1 MITTRDKNEI
11 LDDTVS
17 AMLICSGKA
26 CHNDLEDGDI
36 DDLGVDFE
44 GDCGL
49 VACLWSC
56 RTCRGGLPDL
66 RSPPTA
72 LRTLR
77 TFSFGEQALRPR
89 LVSLRKTWGGG
100 GGGGGDQSDI
110 VLKVSR

>member
-44 GDCGL
+44 DDCGL

-56 RTCRGGLPDL
+56 RTCQGGLLDPQSL
-66 RSPPTA
+66 PAA
-72 LRTLR
+72 LKRPQ
-77 TFSFGEQALRPR
+77 TFSFGEQARHPLP
-89 LVSLRKTWGGG
+89 VSPRKT
-100 GGGGGDQSDI
+100 
-110 VLKVSR
+110 